1 MTTCVVCQEYF
12 KPSAWNNSN
21 MCYHCY
27 DDLDEPV
34 VVVDLEDQVE
44 LDILVNPTGVT
55 KAIFYD

>member
-12 KPSAWNNSN
+12 KPSPWNNSN

-27 DDLDEPV
+27 DDLDEVPV
-34 VVVDLEDQVE
+34 VDSEDQVE

-55 KAIFYD
+55 KAVFYD